1 MQAKKK
7 LHSNISLLIT
17 KRNNTKLCSPTPHH
31 IKECHYVLTAVM
43 KGGFLFVLTFLVVD
57 EGVGGGV
64 VGGDGGVGEE
74 EDDDGTG
81 GGGEVGR

>member
-1 MQAKKK
+1 
-7 LHSNISLLIT
+7 
-17 KRNNTKLCSPTPHH
+17 
-31 IKECHYVLTAVM
+31 M

-81 GGGEVGR
+81 GGGEVGRWIEESEENKSFEIDMREGLGGEDKKRGRVVEGGGG